1 MQKFSDR
8 TAFREWLMTSF
19 ARFSNEAVVASA
31 FRQLE
36 HEGHLRFVRQENGD
50 YSIEMTAED
59 DYIDSMP
66 FLKKVYERAAGL
78 DSPPLA
84 EDIVDRIQGWLVRPL
99 CVGKNI
105 ADGCSL
111 MRYSDRR
118 QFARRI
124 LDRAI
129 EERVLQQNKNG
140 SFSLL
145 GIYPS
150 QIGDIAHI
158 LILEGQRYKE
168 SGKQEGI
175 ILPEVGP
182 RVA

>member
-8 TAFREWLMTSF
+8 AAFREWLMSF
-19 ARFSNEAVVASA
+19 TRFSNEVVVASA

-36 HEGHLRFVRQENGD
+36 HEGHLRFVRQDNGD
-50 YSIEMTAED
+50 YSIELTAED
-59 DYIDSMP
+59 EYINSMP
-66 FLKKVYERAAGL
+66 FLKKVYERSAGL

-84 EDIVDRIQGWLVRPL
+84 EDIVDRIQAWLVRPL
-99 CVGKNI
+99 CVGKSI

-111 MRYSDRR
+111 MRYGDRR
-118 QFARRI
+118 LFARRI

-129 EERVLQQNKNG
+129 EDRVLEQNQNG

-145 GIYPS
+145 RIYPS

-158 LILEGQRYKE
+158 LIREGQQDKE
-168 SGKQEGI
+168 SGKLEGN

-182 RVA
+182 NVA